1 MPRAA
6 PAAPPRRAQARP
18 LLAPLALTAA
28 SLPPSSPVAPRRR
41 RFVDVQFLKMDLL
54 NPKSVVARKLSK
66 REQDMVLQ
74 ERIAMFKSCVVNPGK
89 PSEASFLYNP
99 KEAASM
105 TGGTVER
112 QRAVRG

>member
-1 MPRAA
+1 MAA
-6 PAAPPRRAQARP
+6 DSTFHLREK
-18 LLAPLALTAA
+18 LLSHAHE
-28 SLPPSSPVAPRRR
+28 LPSAYCLR